1 MATPT
6 ATKIVNETLIFS
18 GLEATFDY
26 KLKNLL
32 ILIVEASFRQGYVDG
47 WEDHE
52 EAQPPKV
59 TRKQL
64 INFVELYK
72 KAQRGESADSSQD

>member
-6 ATKIVNETLIFS
+6 ATEIVNEALIHS
-18 GLEATFDY
+18 GQEATFDY

-32 ILIVEASFRQGYVDG
+32 ILIVEASIRQGYVDE

-52 EAQPPKV
+52 EAQPPKI

-64 INFVELYK
+64 IDFAELYK
-72 KAQRGESADSSQD
+72 KARGDKPNSSHD